1 MSKEAMG
8 AFIDAVYAIAIT
20 ILALEAPAQLAVD
33 VQVSELV
40 ALVVEY
46 ALAFM
51 ILFSFWVQHRRLNRV
66 PSQISR
72 PQLWLH
78 GIILLTGCLIPRAT
92 SLVFQYGG
100 VGEWLHAPE
109 VLAATNTRR
118 EMVVDLFYCGMIF
131 AADTTLLM
139 LMFVIWRDPD
149 AERDNLIWRSKV
161 ISSCL
166 LLTGLFAAMATSIQ
180 NRYFGAIIP
189 VALLLEVE
197 LCSLMFRAV
206 RPPATA

>member
-1 MSKEAMG
+1 M
-8 AFIDAVYAIAIT
+8 
-20 ILALEAPAQLAVD
+20 
-33 VQVSELV
+33 
-40 ALVVEY
+40 
-46 ALAFM
+46 
-51 ILFSFWVQHRRLNRV
+51 
-66 PSQISR
+66 
-72 PQLWLH
+72 
-78 GIILLTGCLIPRAT
+78 
-92 SLVFQYGG
+92 
-100 VGEWLHAPE
+100 
-109 VLAATNTRR
+109 
-118 EMVVDLFYCGMIF
+118 VDLFYCGMIF